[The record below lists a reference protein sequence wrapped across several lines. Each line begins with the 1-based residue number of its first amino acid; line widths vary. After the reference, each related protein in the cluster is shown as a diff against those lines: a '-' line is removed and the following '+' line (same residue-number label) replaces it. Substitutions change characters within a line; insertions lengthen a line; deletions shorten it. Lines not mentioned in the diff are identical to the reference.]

1 MSKIEKIPKSK
12 QPKFWMNEVSGRM
25 KQIVT
30 KFFENKRLT
39 TRELKVI
46 KDYIIQWIEK
56 TANNMRY
63 LVSEEEFQ
71 HYLETGVPKD
81 YKRKIEE
88 LDQDQIMVYI
98 GEELLKYG
106 IDPF

>member
-1 MSKIEKIPKSK
+1 MLKIEKIPKEDI
-12 QPKFWMNEVSGRM
+12 PKFWMHEVSGRM
-25 KQIVT
+25 KQIVS
-30 KFFENKRLT
+30 KFFEGKQLT
-39 TRELKVI
+39 PSELKVI
-46 KDYIIQWIEK
+46 KEYIIQWIEK

-81 YKRKIEE
+81 YKKKIEE
-88 LDQDQIMVYI
+88 LDQDQIMDYVA
-98 GEELLKYG
+98 EELLKYG